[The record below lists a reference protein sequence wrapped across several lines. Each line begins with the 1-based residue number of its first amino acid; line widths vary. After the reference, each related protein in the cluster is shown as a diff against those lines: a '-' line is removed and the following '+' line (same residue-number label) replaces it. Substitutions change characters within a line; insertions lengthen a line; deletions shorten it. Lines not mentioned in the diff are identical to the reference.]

1 MKKIMFFPML
11 VLALLVAIPVT
22 GQGNQE
28 SGDGEPLL
36 SKRGHHILP
45 QAGDFALGIDAG
57 PILTFAGELVQIN
70 SGGPFVD
77 PSSFDYAGP
86 GQAIYGKYFVRED
99 FAYRFR
105 VRIGYNSNTMRNRV
119 TDDSYDGDVADYIP
133 AEDDVVDKRVQSFT
147 NIRLS
152 GGAEWRRGYGRL
164 QGFYGGEGLFII
176 QNGTVFN
183 PNERYVYGNEHNE
196 DNPAATT
203 TTDFGTGASS
213 LEAQRIISV
222 NQGLGFGL
230 GLRAFVGVEYFFA
243 PKMSIGGEFGWGPTF
258 MGQTNTVETTEA
270 WDAVENELVEAE
282 TVEANPRNFNL
293 DTDNNFGGMLFLLFH
308 F

>member
-1 MKKIMFFPML
+1 MKKMMFFP
-11 VLALLVAIPVT
+11 VLALAFLVAMPFT
-22 GQGNQE
+22 SLHSQE
-28 SGDGEPLL
+28 MNDGEPLL

-70 SGGPFVD
+70 SGGPFAD
-77 PSSFDYAGP
+77 PSSFDFAGP
-86 GQAIYGKYFVRED
+86 GQAIYGKYFARDD

-105 VRIGYNSNTMRNRV
+105 VRIGYNSNTLRNRV
-119 TDDSYDGDVADYIP
+119 ADDSYDGDAADYIP

-164 QGFYGGEGLFII
+164 QGFYGGEGALLI
-176 QNGTVFN
+176 QNGTAFN
-183 PNERYVYGNEHNE
+183 PNERYVYGNEYNE
-196 DNPAATT
+196 DNTTPT
-203 TTDFGTGASS
+203 TTDFVTGDPSPM
-213 LEAQRIISV
+213 AQRTTSV
-222 NQGLGFGL
+222 RQGLGFGL

-243 PKMSIGGEFGWGPTF
+243 PKISIGGEFGWGLNF
-258 MGQTNTVETTEA
+258 MGQTNTVETTEG
-270 WDAVENELVEAE
+270 WDATEDELVEVE
-282 TVEANPRNFNL
+282 VVEANPRNFDL